1 MNANGHGEGERSERI
16 FDSYRSTQS
25 TVFLRNLKVGQGLES
40 GGGSDD
46 GDNDEYSLRHIQCAP
61 RDFHLSLNLFTYQV
75 GSIQWIILEP
85 KLTLFYYL

>member
-46 GDNDEYSLRHIQCAP
+46 GVPKGQ
-61 RDFHLSLNLFTYQV
+61 DFHLPLP
-75 GSIQWIILEP
+75 GA
-85 KLTLFYYL
+85 